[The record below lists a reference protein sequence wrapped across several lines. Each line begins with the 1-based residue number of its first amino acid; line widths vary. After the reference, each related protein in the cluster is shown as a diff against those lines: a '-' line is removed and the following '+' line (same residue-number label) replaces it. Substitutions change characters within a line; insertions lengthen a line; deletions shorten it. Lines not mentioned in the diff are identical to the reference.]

1 MVIMGL
7 QVRKG
12 MSVVGWLVE
21 GRGREG
27 DVLSPMVRA
36 PSICIAISGGSHW
49 DVKASTRYLE
59 KERQMM
65 ASMAGFRTMID
76 TQAKR
81 NAGR

>member
-1 MVIMGL
+1 MRKGLGGMGL
-7 QVRKG
+7 
-12 MSVVGWLVE
+12 
-21 GRGREG
+21 EG
-27 DVLSPMVRA
+27 DGKNVLSPMVRA

-49 DVKASTRYLE
+49 DAKASTRYLE